1 MRRRRYAKSKR
12 VFKILRKT
20 AQLDVTKVMGSA
32 FRVTTLGSRIAR
44 TAVQQKANLDLALR
58 DATLAGRPRPAAP
71 FRTTLRFLP
80 RVRRKKAR
88 QVRRVRTA
96 LGVTSRTLR

>member
-12 VFKILRKT
+12 VSKILRKR
-20 AQLDVTKVMGSA
+20 AQLDVTKVMSSA
-32 FRVTTLGSRIAR
+32 SRVVNLGSSIAR

-58 DATLAGRPRPAAP
+58 DATLAGRPHPAAP
-71 FRTTLRFLP
+71 SRTTLRFLP

-96 LGVTSRTLR
+96 LGATPRTLR